1 MHRCCGC
8 GRTGASEGA
17 SDGHVKMLGALAVAI
32 LLGNGIGSVGAEQNT
47 GTEGHA
53 SLRSALVNTT
63 EMSRLRKDILDPLD
77 PYVPPS
83 NLDEYG
89 TRVSTQ
95 FRLFKAPNPNPRTL
109 TPTLTLDPNPNP
121 NPRTP
126 TLTLTQEPQP

>member
-1 MHRCCGC
+1 
-8 GRTGASEGA
+8 
-17 SDGHVKMLGALAVAI
+17 MLGALAVAM
-32 LLGNGIGSVGAEQNT
+32 LLGIGPADAQQNT
-47 GTEGHA
+47 ETEGHA

-95 FRLFKAPNPNPRTL
+95 FRLFKAPNPKPRTL
-109 TPTLTLDPNPNP
+109 TL
-121 NPRTP
+121 
-126 TLTLTQEPQP
+126 EP

>member
-1 MHRCCGC
+1 
-8 GRTGASEGA
+8 
-17 SDGHVKMLGALAVAI
+17 MLDTLAVAM
-32 LLGNGIGSVGAEQNT
+32 LLGIGSAGAQQNT

-53 SLRSALVNTT
+53 SQHKVNTT
-63 EMSRLRKDILDPLD
+63 VMSKLRKDILSPPLD

-83 NLDEYG
+83 NLDENENG

-126 TLTLTQEPQP
+126 T